1 MGNEQTKDKQK
12 QPQLQMKTLDKI
24 KLDVACLK
32 VKGYLEL
39 NRDRRINQALNK
51 EKALNLCVRSP

>member
-1 MGNEQTKDKQK
+1 MFKGIAIIIIFLK
-12 QPQLQMKTLDKI
+12 
-24 KLDVACLK
+24 K

-51 EKALNLCVRSP
+51 EKVLN

>member
-1 MGNEQTKDKQK
+1 MGNDQTKDKQNK
-12 QPQLQMKTLDKI
+12 NNQQMQLRTLDKI

-32 VKGYLEL
+32 TKGYLEL

-51 EKALNLCVRSP
+51 EKALN

>member
-1 MGNEQTKDKQK
+1 MGNEQTKVNPKQY
-12 QPQLQMKTLDKI
+12 QQQMRTLDKV

-51 EKALNLCVRSP
+51 EKALSQCVRSA

>member
-1 MGNEQTKDKQK
+1 MFKGIEILIIISK
-12 QPQLQMKTLDKI
+12 
-24 KLDVACLK
+24 K

-51 EKALNLCVRSP
+51 EKVLNQCMRNP